1 MNLSITKTDNQHPL
15 LLQVG
20 KLLWLGFVVLLL
32 LHLLVWQQ
40 LGDTAD
46 VLLVLVGGV
55 GQGVGAEI
63 LLAL

>member
-1 MNLSITKTDNQHPL
+1 MNLSITEPDHQQPL

-46 VLLVLVGGV
+46 ILLVLVVGV